1 MGFGGGRHFQSA
13 GRGGSVKKVESF
25 GFSTSAF
32 PSRFSAEGSWSGDVI
47 RFSGTTIVVGKCY
60 YLKSDGAW
68 TLTSAATPLG
78 EKRLIGLAVGTS
90 SLTDGILINGFMRL
104 NSGSYNGTATVGN
117 PLYLSTTTGQL
128 TFTKPTTSG
137 YVVRVVGYCL
147 VKDGSNNILIN
158 FNPDKT
164 WVVLS

>member
-1 MGFGGGRHFQSA
+1 MGFGAGKHFQSLSV
-13 GRGGSVKKVESF
+13 GSSVKEVESF
-25 GFSTSAF
+25 GSSTTVFSSGF
-32 PSRFSAEGSWSGDVI
+32 GGEGSWSGDVI
-47 RFSGTTIVVGKCY
+47 RFSGTTVVVGKCY
-60 YLKSDGAW
+60 YLKSDGVW
-68 TLTSAATPLG
+68 TLTSAVTPLG

-158 FNPDKT
+158 FNPDKS